1 MQFYTKDDSGEY
13 AEATDSQIE
22 ELFQARSEKIIA
34 KKLAIAREK
43 ELERIRPELEEQIR
57 KDYYP
62 KLEEEAKEK
71 AKAELEPKLHEA
83 ENRANELDVALR
95 RKTIAAEY
103 GFKPEAEQFLGNGT
117 DDEMRSKADTLKNS
131 FAVQGMPNAPDKQ
144 STEPESKLRQET
156 GLDIRV

>member
-13 AEATDSQIE
+13 TEATDSQIE

-57 KDYYP
+57 KDFTP
-62 KLEEEAKEK
+62 KLEAEAQEK
-71 AKAELEPKLHEA
+71 AKADFETKLREA

-117 DDEMRSKADTLKNS
+117 DEEMRSNADTLKNS
-131 FAVQGMPNAPDKQ
+131 FAQTNVNPPEKK
-144 STEPESKLRQET
+144 STEPESKLLQDT

>member
-13 AEATDSQIE
+13 SEATDSQIE

-57 KDYYP
+57 KDFAP
-62 KLEEEAKEK
+62 KLEAEAAEK
-71 AKAELEPKLHEA
+71 AKAEWEGKLDEA
-83 ENRANELDVALR
+83 NKRADQLDVALR
-95 RKTIAAEY
+95 RKTIAVEY
-103 GFKPEAEQFLGNGT
+103 GFKPEAEQFLGEGT

-131 FAVQGMPNAPDKQ
+131 FGKSDVQYPEKQ
-144 STEPESKLRQET
+144 STEPQSKLQQET
-156 GLDIRV
+156 GLNIVV

>member
-13 AEATDSQIE
+13 SEATDSQIE

-57 KDYYP
+57 KDFAP
-62 KLEEEAKEK
+62 KLEAEAAEK
-71 AKAELEPKLHEA
+71 AKAEWEPKLTEA
-83 ENRANELDVALR
+83 TNRANQLDVALR

-103 GFKPEAEQFLGNGT
+103 GFKPEAEQFLGEGT

-131 FAVQGMPNAPDKQ
+131 FSQPEVNYPDKQ
-144 STEPESKLRQET
+144 STEPQSKLLQET
-156 GLDIRV
+156 GLDIKV

>member
-131 FAVQGMPNAPDKQ
+131 FAAQGMPNAPDKQ
-144 STEPESKLRQET
+144 STEPESKLLQET